1 MKRLATGVLIALSV
15 AVTSVAVGFA
25 FSSTVR
31 TGPDLPQTASDPPK
45 PSRSFQP
52 PPSSDPPGTETIVED
67 EEKPFVGI
75 AIQTLPLDKAE
86 ELGIPGGAVVQRVLP
101 GSPADGKLHTGDV
114 ITSIGRTEV
123 TSQEDVVALVREASP
138 GDVLTFTV
146 IRGEETLDVEV
157 TVGERELGVFGRR
170 RHTPDIYHGLLR
182 RLLGLGEKAV
192 RVEIVAEIDGVFKTF
207 RAVSGTLSNI
217 DVQAGTFTLSPKD
230 GSDAISYVV
239 SEDTVIAL
247 RHKGDLGGLNTT
259 DATLVIDVDGEVK
272 LVRQGLKVRKHGA
285 RPQFH
290 GPGPGLGGR
299 GLGPGPQHRFKR
311 FPDHPRLGEDLQRL
325 VPALPF
331 EGLQEGGLDLREL
344 LKEFEGQFER
354 LYPDLSDGVKGDAL
368 GLPM

>member
-1 MKRLATGVLIALSV
+1 MKKLVTGVLIALTV
-15 AVTSVAVGFA
+15 AVTSVAVAFA
-25 FSSTVR
+25 FSSTVS
-31 TGPDLPQTASDPPK
+31 TGPDLPQTAADPPK

-52 PPSSDPPGTETIVED
+52 PPAVDPTGPEASVEG
-67 EEKPFVGI
+67 EERPFVGI

-101 GSPADGKLHTGDV
+101 GGPADGKLHTGDV
-114 ITSIGRTEV
+114 ITSIGGTEV

-157 TVGERELGVFGRR
+157 TVGERELGAFGRR
-170 RHTPDIYHGLLR
+170 RHTPDTYHR
-182 RLLGLGEKAV
+182 VLGHLQALGDRAA
-192 RVEIVAEIDGVFKTF
+192 RVEIVVEIDGVFKTF

-217 DVQAGTFTLSPKD
+217 DVEAGAFTLSPKD
-230 GSDAISYVV
+230 GSDTISYVV

-259 DATLVIDVDGEVK
+259 DATLVIDVHGEVK

-285 RPQFH
+285 RPRFH
-290 GPGPGLGGR
+290 GPGLGGR
-299 GLGPGPQHRFKR
+299 GFGPGPQHRFKR
-311 FPDHPRLGEDLQRL
+311 FPDHPRLGEGLQRL